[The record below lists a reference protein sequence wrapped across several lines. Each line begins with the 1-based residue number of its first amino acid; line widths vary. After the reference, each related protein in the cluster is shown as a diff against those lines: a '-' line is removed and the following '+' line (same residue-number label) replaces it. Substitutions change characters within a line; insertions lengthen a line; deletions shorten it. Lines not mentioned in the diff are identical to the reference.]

1 MLRDITLG
9 QYFPGSSP
17 IHKIDARVKIILSF
31 LFIASIFSASTVVG
45 MIAVFVAVLFVVLL
59 SKISLSIIF
68 KGLKPLI
75 FIMLFT
81 LVIQIFLTRT
91 GELWFEWYIIKIY
104 SDGIYNSIKTAVRI
118 VLLISST
125 SVLLSY
131 TTSPIMLTDGIEG
144 LLKPL
149 AKMGVTKVH
158 DFAMMMSIALRFI
171 PTLIEESEKI
181 MAAQKARGTDFSQGG
196 LIKRAKALL
205 PIFIPLLFSSIRRAE
220 ELSVAMI
227 CRCYRGGEGR
237 TKLNEPK
244 MRASDCIWLILFIL
258 FTAAVIALN
267 FIKFPN
273 IKLIRL

>member
-17 IHKIDARVKIILSF
+17 IHKIDSRIKIILSL
-31 LFIASIFSASTVVG
+31 LFIAAIFSASTVVG
-45 MIAVFVAVLFVVLL
+45 MVAVFIAVLFIVLL

-237 TKLNEPK
+237 TKLNEPR
-244 MRASDCIWLILFIL
+244 MRASDWIWLILFIL

-273 IKLIRL
+273 FKLIRL